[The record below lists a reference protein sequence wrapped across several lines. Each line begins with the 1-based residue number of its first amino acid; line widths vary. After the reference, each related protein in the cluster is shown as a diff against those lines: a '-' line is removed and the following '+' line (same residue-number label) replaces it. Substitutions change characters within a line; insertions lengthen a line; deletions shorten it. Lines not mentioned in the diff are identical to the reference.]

1 MARRNIT
8 MQHIR
13 QLLLLRS
20 RGAGIKQCSR
30 ELNLARNTV
39 KKYLARFDELD
50 HSVDEL
56 LSLPEP
62 ELLGLLEQKVP
73 LSSQTK
79 QQFDSMAEELLRE
92 LDRPGVTRRLLWE
105 EHVASGV
112 LTMEY

>member
-1 MARRNIT
+1 

-73 LSSQTK
+73 LSSQAK
-79 QQFDSMAEELLRE
+79 QQFDSMAIA
-92 LDRPGVTRRLLWE
+92 GTRKQQ
-105 EHVASGV
+105 
-112 LTMEY
+112 